1 MRGDGYFSLDAGLA
15 KSFPL
20 TESVNVRLRW
30 DVFNVTNSVRFNSL
44 SMSNR
49 IDNPNTF
56 GVYGSTL
63 TDKRVMQIAL
73 RLEF

>member
-1 MRGDGYFSLDAGLA
+1 
-15 KSFPL
+15 
-20 TESVNVRLRW
+20 
-30 DVFNVTNSVRFNSL
+30 
-44 SMSNR
+44 MSNR

-63 TDKRVMQIAL
+63 TDKRVMQIAF